1 MGFGVQFIDLNE
13 EQMENLS
20 RLLQIARDAGP
31 EAPAIS
37 ADLVED

>member
-1 MGFGVQFIDLNE
+1 MGFGVRFVDLNE
-13 EQMENLS
+13 EQTEKLL
-20 RLLQIARDAGP
+20 RLLQIAREAGP

>member
-1 MGFGVQFIDLNE
+1 MGFGVQFVDLNE
-13 EQMENLS
+13 EQVEKLL
-20 RLLQIARDAGP
+20 RLLQIARQAGP

>member
-1 MGFGVQFIDLNE
+1 VQFVDLNE
-13 EQMENLS
+13 EQTANLS
-20 RLLQIARDAGP
+20 RLLRIAREAGP

>member
-1 MGFGVQFIDLNE
+1 VQFVELNE
-13 EQMENLS
+13 EQTANLQ
-20 RLLQIARDAGP
+20 RLLEIARAAGP

>member
-1 MGFGVQFIDLNE
+1 MGFGVQFVDLNE
-13 EQMENLS
+13 EQMQNLL

-31 EAPAIS
+31 GAPAIC

>member
-1 MGFGVQFIDLNE
+1 VQFVDLNE
-13 EQMENLS
+13 EQAQNLQ
-20 RLLQIARDAGP
+20 RLLKIAHEAGP